1 MDQKNNIKELSELI
15 INCPKDERI
24 VAINKMLDDLEHDF
38 TTNRKNTIKQAIIVP
53 IIAFL
58 FIVFL
63 FLGIT
68 IGWKQGY
75 MNATQD
81 FYKGKLKVELVSN
94 ADGTRTYQWNNKKD
108 KFFGYW
114 IWQ

>member
-1 MDQKNNIKELSELI
+1 
-15 INCPKDERI
+15 
-24 VAINKMLDDLEHDF
+24 
-38 TTNRKNTIKQAIIVP
+38 
-53 IIAFL
+53 
-58 FIVFL
+58 
-63 FLGIT
+63 
-68 IGWKQGY
+68 